1 MDFSNL
7 TFVDFMLIKAGV
19 VVIGAFVYGFL
30 YG

>member
-7 TFVDFMLIKAGV
+7 TFVDLMLIKAGV
-19 VVIGAFVYGFL
+19 VIIGAFVYGLL

>member
-19 VVIGAFVYGFL
+19 IVIGAFIYGL
-30 YG
+30 IYG